1 MGECGSLG
9 REVWEG
15 LSKQRPE
22 AGEGTRQGGEG
33 RGEAEGRVEGKTCRD
48 RGEEVAHFA

>member
-22 AGEGTRQGGEG
+22 AGEGTRQGDTK
-33 RGEAEGRVEGKTCRD
+33 RGFWVD
-48 RGEEVAHFA
+48 SIAHMCALRWEWAWQD